1 MWKVLP
7 KFGLFKALAF
17 VFTILL
23 LSTVIIL
30 LGDPN
35 FVVTLSIDNLIEV
48 SAYSGAASIIF
59 IGIIWLLAKW
69 GWKAIWHIPKL
80 GDLLDK
86 NVCPNLNGKWT
97 GHVVSSF
104 KDEQGNPIEKQ
115 VEMEIK
121 ADFIG
126 FDIRLKSLDNY
137 QRSTVVQS
145 EIYKDPR
152 DGNFYVSYIFE
163 SVIDKPLSTDDSKFD
178 GAAKLV
184 VRFEA
189 DRISLVGT
197 YWTNRTWQ
205 RGGNTAGSINLRR
218 ES

>member
-17 VFTILL
+17 VFSILL

-30 LGDPN
+30 LGDTD
-35 FVVTLSIDNLIEV
+35 FVVTLSINNLIEV

-59 IGIIWLLAKW
+59 LGIIWLLAKW

-86 NVCPNLNGKWT
+86 NVCPNLNGKWS

-163 SVIDKPLSTDDSKFD
+163 SIVPKPLSTDDSKFD
-178 GAAKLV
+178 GAAKLSV
-184 VRFEA
+184 CFEA
-189 DRISLVGT
+189 NKISLVGT
-197 YWTNRTWQ
+197 YWTNRAWQ
-205 RGGNTAGSINLRR
+205 RDNSTAGYITLRR
-218 ES
+218 EN

>member
-23 LSTVIIL
+23 LSIVIIL
-30 LGDPN
+30 LGDTN
-35 FVVTLSIDNLIEV
+35 FVVTLSIDNLTAV
-48 SAYSGAASIIF
+48 SAYSGATSIIF

-80 GDLLDK
+80 DGLLDK

-97 GHVVSSF
+97 GYVVSSF

-126 FDIRLKSLDNY
+126 FNIRLKSLDDY

-189 DRISLVGT
+189 DKISLVGT